1 MWVQVGPWPR
11 PRGLPF
17 TARLPHLLAALTV
30 WGISAKTPGLA
41 GGVPAGA
48 RPQAHSRP
56 PRNVSSDGAEA
67 RRRLRECDGL
77 VDALLHAL
85 QSAVGRKDTD
95 NKVGREP
102 REGPDSAPT
111 EGWGLNRSPG
121 ALRQQGAGTWS
132 TGGRCCPPPQMR
144 PRVPPQGPPA
154 GSPGVSAPR
163 PLCPQSV
170 ENWSAQAAGGGHVV
184 HGGEVL
190 PSPSDTPSGPAP
202 WPGRL
207 PGGQRPAPPLPTV
220 SGELRVHRPEPLLP
234 RAQGGAGGRKVPGG

>member
-132 TGGRCCPPPQMR
+132 TGGRCCPPPQIR
-144 PRVPPQGPPA
+144 PRVPPRGPA

-170 ENWSAQAAGGGHVV
+170 ENCVCIVRNLSYHVHKEVPGAERYQEAEPGPPGSSGSAQRRSREDAGCFGGKKAKGVWAALGFG
-184 HGGEVL
+184 
-190 PSPSDTPSGPAP
+190 SRTQS
-202 WPGRL
+202 R
-207 PGGQRPAPPLPTV
+207 
-220 SGELRVHRPEPLLP
+220 
-234 RAQGGAGGRKVPGG
+234 